1 MSQTFKRFGRVL
13 IANRGEIVSRVARS
27 AQAMG
32 LQTVAVYSNADQLS
46 PHLHSCNTALP
57 IGGDHAK
64 DSYLS
69 VSKLLQAATDSGAD
83 AVHPGYGF
91 LSENADFA
99 QAVSDA
105 GLVWIGP
112 PPSAMRAMGD
122 KAQARRHMQD
132 AGVPVLPGSRDAS
145 TDMDALTR
153 EAQALGYP
161 LMVKASAGG
170 GGRGMRLVRQDNELQ
185 AALHS
190 AMQEAQAAFGDG
202 RLLLERALL
211 SPRHVEVQLLADAHG
226 HVVHLGERD
235 CTVQRRHQ
243 KLIEEAPSPA
253 VHATL
258 RRQLGQAAVTVA
270 RAVGYQGAGTV
281 EFLLDT
287 SASPHPVFYFMEMNT
302 RLQVEHPVTEA
313 LVGEDL
319 VQWQLRLAMGEP
331 LTLTQD
337 DMLQRFES
345 GGHAIEV
352 RICAEDPLQQH
363 MPQSGTLLY
372 WQAPD
377 GLRCDAAL
385 VSGQTIGSFYDSML
399 GKLIAHAATREQAAM
414 ALADGLER
422 TVCLGVANNTGFLA
436 QVLRSDVFL
445 RGVFNTSVLH
455 TDLKHL
461 PESATSLHLLAIAAL
476 VVACVPRHVD
486 VTPYSAWWNW
496 HSSGRMAMQVPL
508 RIGGQ
513 LQHWQVHMQQ
523 RVWQVSQGDEA
534 FELSDLQLF
543 PAITATTGIGPNGMS
558 KGRLQ
563 LVLNR
568 QPMQLVYA
576 WSADELWL
584 QLGGDQC
591 MVVDARL
598 QPTAASPSA
607 MRNQVQAPMH
617 GRVVRMQV
625 AAGDTVKAGQLL
637 VVMEAMKMEH
647 HLHAHMNG
655 IVQAV
660 CAAQGMQVSRG
671 QLLVQLTPYID
682 DQSSLK

>member
-1 MSQTFKRFGRVL
+1 MSQAFKRFGRVL
-13 IANRGEIVSRVARS
+13 IANRGEIVTRVARS
-27 AQAMG
+27 AHAMG
-32 LQTVAVYSNADQLS
+32 LQTVAVYSHADRLS
-46 PHLHSCNTALP
+46 PHLHSCDTAVC

-69 VSKLLQAATDSGAD
+69 VPKLLQAAKNSGAD

-99 QAVSDA
+99 QAVTEA

-112 PPSAMRAMGD
+112 PACAMRAMAD
-122 KAQARRHMQD
+122 KAQARQHMQN
-132 AGVPVLPGSRDAS
+132 AGVPVLPGSLDAS
-145 TDMDALTR
+145 TDMAALLQ
-153 EAQALGYP
+153 EAHTLGFP

-170 GGRGMRLVRQDNELQ
+170 GGRGMRLVLQ
-185 AALHS
+185 ASELPAALES

-211 SPRHVEVQLLADAHG
+211 KPRHVEVQLLADAHG

-253 VHATL
+253 VDSAL
-258 RRQLGQAAVTVA
+258 RRQLGDAAVAVA

-281 EFLLDT
+281 EFLLD
-287 SASPHPVFYFMEMNT
+287 ARPLPQPAFYFMEMNT

-313 LVGEDL
+313 LVNEDL

-331 LTLTQD
+331 LSLQQD
-337 DMLQRFES
+337 SVLERFEQ
-345 GGHAIEV
+345 GGHAIEA
-352 RICAEDPLQQH
+352 RLCAEDPMQQH

-372 WQAPD
+372 WQAPG

-399 GKLIAHAATREQAAM
+399 GKLIAHAPTREQAAL

-422 TVCLGVANNTGFLA
+422 TVCLGVANNSGFLA

-445 RGVFNTSVLH
+445 QGEFNTSVLR

-461 PESATSLHLLAIAAL
+461 PAPHHSSSLHAIAAL
-476 VVACVPRHVD
+476 VVACVPRHAHA
-486 VTPYSAWWNW
+486 TPLAAWWNW
-496 HSSGRMAMQVPL
+496 HSSGHVAMQVPL

-523 RVWQVSQGDEA
+523 HVWRVSQGNEIV
-534 FELSDLQLF
+534 ELSDLQLLPVL
-543 PAITATTGIGPNGMS
+543 PAANGIDPFAMA
-558 KGRLQ
+558 KGQLQ
-563 LVLNR
+563 LTLDH
-568 QPMQLVYA
+568 QPLQLFYA
-576 WSADELWL
+576 WAGDELWL
-584 QLGGDQC
+584 QLGGDSW
-591 MVVDARL
+591 MVEDARL
-598 QPTAASPSA
+598 QPQVQSAAASS
-607 MRNQVQAPMH
+607 NQVHAPMH
-617 GRVVRMQV
+617 GRVLRLEVV
-625 AAGDTVKAGQLL
+625 AGDAVTSGQLL
-637 VVMEAMKMEH
+637 LVMEAMKMEH
-647 HLHAHMNG
+647 HLHAPRDG
-655 IVQAV
+655 TVQGVHAS
-660 CAAQGMQVSRG
+660 AGMQVSRG
-671 QLLVQLTPYID
+671 QKLVQLTP
-682 DQSSLK
+682 